1 MEKVKVGVK
10 TMQINPQIFREYDIR
25 GVVDKDLTPDVV
37 RKLGQGF
44 GTHMTQ
50 LGRRELV
57 VGRDGRLSSKG
68 FEKAVI
74 EGLISTGC
82 HVINIGLC
90 PTPVYYF
97 SIFHLNKDGGMVVT
111 GSHNPPEFNGFK
123 VSVGKSTIFGEEI
136 QNLKRL
142 IEKGKFVAGKGKLSK
157 EEIIQPYQDYIKK
170 DIHIEKK
177 MKVVIDAGNGTAG
190 VVAGPLLRDLGCELE
205 ELYCEV
211 DGRFPNHFPDPT
223 IPENLKVLIDRV
235 KKTRADVGIGYD
247 GDADRIGVVDDQ
259 GNIIWGDQL
268 MILFSREI
276 LKDKKGAVFVAEV
289 KCSQNLFNDIEKHG
303 GKAIMYRTGHSLIE
317 EKIREEKAALGGEM
331 SGHIFFADRYFGYD
345 DAIYASCRLVE
356 LLSKTDKKLSQL
368 LSDVPKTF
376 ITPEIRVDC
385 ADEIKFKVVET
396 VKEALRRDYP
406 VIDVD
411 GVRVKF
417 KDGWGL
423 VRASNTQPALVL
435 RFEALTQDRLGEIK
449 NLIEKKVQEAV
460 SALKGH
466 PFA

>member
-1 MEKVKVGVK
+1 
-10 TMQINPQIFREYDIR
+10 MQINPQIFREYDIR
-25 GVVDKDLTPDVV
+25 GVVDKDLTPDIA
-37 RKLGQGF
+37 RILGQGF
-44 GTHMTQ
+44 GTRMAQ
-50 LGRRELV
+50 LGRKELV
-57 VGRDGRLSSKG
+57 VGRDGRISSKP
-68 FEKAVI
+68 FEEALV

-82 HVINIGLC
+82 DVVNIGLC

-97 SIFHLNKDGGMVVT
+97 SIFHLDKDGGMMVT

-136 QNLKRL
+136 QNLRRL
-142 IEKGKFVAGKGKLSK
+142 IEKKEFVTGKGNLSK
-157 EEIIQPYQDYIKK
+157 EEIISPYQDYIKK
-170 DIHIEKK
+170 NIHTEKR
-177 MKVVIDAGNGTAG
+177 MRVVIDAGNGTAG
-190 VVAGPLLRDLGCELE
+190 ILAGTLLRDLGCEVE

-223 IPENLKVLIDRV
+223 IPGNLKDLIERV
-235 KKTRADVGIGYD
+235 KKIRADAGIGYD

-276 LKDKKGAVFVAEV
+276 LRDKKGATFVAEV

-303 GKAIMYRTGHSLIE
+303 GKAIMWRTGHSLIK
-317 EKIREEKAALGGEM
+317 EKMKEEKAALGGEM

-345 DAIYASCRLVE
+345 DAIYASCRLIE
-356 LLSKTDKKLSQL
+356 LLSKTDRKLSQL

-385 ADEIKFKVVET
+385 PDEIKFKVVEK
-396 VKEALRRDYP
+396 VKEELRKDYP
-406 VIDVD
+406 IIDVD

-417 KDGWGL
+417 EDGWGL

-435 RFEALTQDRLGEIK
+435 RFEALTEKRVQEIK
-449 NLIEKKVQEAV
+449 KLVEDKVKVAIEE
-460 SALKGH
+460 LRD
-466 PFA
+466 

>member
-1 MEKVKVGVK
+1 
-10 TMQINPQIFREYDIR
+10 MQINPQIFREYDIR

-44 GTHMTQ
+44 GTHMTR
-50 LGRRELV
+50 LGRRELI
-57 VGRDGRLSSKG
+57 VGRDGRLSSKA
-68 FEKAVI
+68 FEEALI

-97 SIFHLNKDGGMVVT
+97 SIFHLDKDGGMVVT

-142 IEKGKFVAGKGKLSK
+142 IEKGEFVAGKGKLSK
-157 EEIIQPYQDYIKK
+157 EEIIRPYQDYIKK
-170 DIHIEKK
+170 NIRIEKK

-276 LKDKKGAVFVAEV
+276 LRYRKGAVFVAEV

-303 GKAIMYRTGHSLIE
+303 GKAIMWRTGHSLIE

-406 VIDVD
+406 IIDVD

-417 KDGWGL
+417 EDGWGL

-460 SALKGH
+460 SALKGR
-466 PFA
+466 